1 MAIRVELSLR
11 LQNTPGALARV
22 CKVLSDERVNVLALS
37 VESGGILRMVVDNHV
52 HAAGSLRDCQYA
64 VEQRDVLYIQMPNGP
79 GVLET
84 VARLLAD
91 AGVNLEYVY
100 GSALEEHTMAAI
112 VVGVPDA
119 QRASMAA
126 GV

>member
-1 MAIRVELSLR
+1 MAIRIELSLR

-37 VESGGILRMVVDNHV
+37 VESGGMLRMVVDNHV
-52 HAAGSLRDCQYA
+52 HALGSLRDRQYV
-64 VEQRDVLYIQMPNGP
+64 VEQRDVLYVHMPNGP
-79 GVLET
+79 GGLET
-84 VARLLAD
+84 VGRLLAD

-100 GSALEEHTMAAI
+100 GSALEEHSMAAI

>member
-1 MAIRVELSLR
+1 MAIRIELSLR

-37 VESGGILRMVVDNHV
+37 VESGGVLRMVVDNHV

-64 VEQRDVLYIQMPNGP
+64 VEQRDVLYIQMPNSP

>member
-1 MAIRVELSLR
+1 
-11 LQNTPGALARV
+11 
-22 CKVLSDERVNVLALS
+22 
-37 VESGGILRMVVDNHV
+37 MVVDNHV

>member
-1 MAIRVELSLR
+1 MAIRIELSLR

-22 CKVLSDERVNVLALS
+22 CKVLSDEHVNLLALN
-37 VESGGILRMVVDNHV
+37 VESGGMLRMVVDNHV

-84 VARLLAD
+84 VVRLLAD

>member
-1 MAIRVELSLR
+1 MAIRIELSLR

>member
-1 MAIRVELSLR
+1 MAIRIELSLR
-11 LQNTPGALARV
+11 LQNTPGALARI
-22 CKVLSDERVNVLALS
+22 CKVLSDEHVNLLALN
-37 VESGGILRMVVDNHV
+37 VESGGMLRMVVDNHV